1 MTSGNTSGPVKAVA
15 FVLNPN
21 AGGGAAAWV
30 YPQAA
35 EILRQRRVQIA
46 CFETLANGGA
56 APAAEAALRAGFSDI
71 WVVGGDGTVRQCL
84 RAVMET
90 GATLGV
96 VPAGTS
102 NCLAMEVGPM
112 PPNPAMRAGWMLRQ
126 PVTEMDLGECNGE
139 LFAVRMGVGLEAMA
153 ARLAERDKRGVGPL
167 AYLMAGIQAMSQST
181 PPLLRVE
188 SDGQPIYER
197 KALAAIL
204 SNLPLHPMLA
214 FAGRERATPTDGML
228 HATIV
233 EDEPIHT
240 HFAEWFGGVT
250 RGDPHLEGIVE
261 HRAAE
266 FDIVAEGGAHMHLD
280 GEDQGIQEQMQVRC
294 LPGALRVRG
303 FEPASGT
310 PEDNATLD

>member
-1 MTSGNTSGPVKAVA
+1 MSSGGTGEQVEAVA
-15 FVLNPN
+15 FILNPN
-21 AGGGAAAWV
+21 AGGGTAAWV

-35 EILRQRRVQIA
+35 DIVRQRGVQLA
-46 CFETLANGGA
+46 CFETLSVEGA
-56 APAAEAALRAGFSDI
+56 APAAEAALRAGFRDL

-84 RAVMET
+84 RAVVEA
-90 GATLGV
+90 GAVLGV

-126 PVTEMDLGECNGE
+126 PVRQVDLGECNGE
-139 LFAVRMGVGLEAMA
+139 LFSVRMGLGLEAMA
-153 ARLAERDKRGVGPL
+153 ARLAERDKRGLGPV
-167 AYLMAGIQAMSQST
+167 AYLLAGVQAISQT
-181 PPLLRVE
+181 KPPPLRVTSE
-188 SDGQPIYER
+188 GRTIYER
-197 KALAAIL
+197 KALAAIF

-214 FAGRERATPTDGML
+214 FAGRERATPTDGLL

-233 EDEPIHT
+233 EDEPIAT

-266 FDIVAEGGAHMHLD
+266 FEIIAEGGAHVHLD
-280 GEDQGIQEQMQVRC
+280 GEDQGLHEQMRVRC
-294 LPGALRVRG
+294 LSGALNLRG
-303 FEPASGT
+303 FEPGT
-310 PEDNATLD
+310 